1 MSRLTVSVIIP
12 TYNRAALLRATL
24 DSVLAQTRVPDEI
37 IVVNDGSTDET
48 PQVLAQFSAPVK
60 VIAQQNMG
68 RSMARNRGLD
78 VARGELIAF
87 LDSDDLLLP
96 NSIARRAEILE
107 TMPHI
112 GVVHSDVQLIGQAGQ
127 LCGLFSQVY
136 PVPRPSGMVFP
147 HLICR
152 NFVAL
157 SSLMFRRTPA
167 TQTLRFDPVVEPA
180 EDYDFWVRLAPHC
193 RFLYLAEAL
202 ASYRLASDVPVTG
215 PAWGLEGASAQADL
229 QRVKESEVAVQERV
243 MAMPAFLQL
252 SHLQRARFY
261 CAHGM
266 KTMHLSKKPYAQR
279 MFLNAIRE
287 APYYPTGYTLLLL
300 SAVGP
305 GVFEKVISLRRR
317 AIRLIADRFG
327 FRGSKP

>member
-1 MSRLTVSVIIP
+1 MSVIIP
-12 TYNRAALLRATL
+12 TYNRAALLQETL
-24 DSVLAQTRVPDEI
+24 ASILAQTRLPDEV

-68 RSMARNRGLD
+68 RSVARNRGLD

-87 LDSDDLLLP
+87 LDSDDLLP
-96 NSIARRAEILE
+96 PESVARRAEILE

-112 GVVHSDVQLIGQAGQ
+112 DVVHSDVQLIGHDGQ
-127 LCGLFSQVY
+127 PRGRFSRAY

-152 NFVAL
+152 NFVVL

-193 RFLYLAEAL
+193 RFLYLDEML
-202 ASYRLASDVPVTG
+202 ASYRLASEVPTSG

-229 QRVKESEVAVQERV
+229 QRAKESEVAVQERA
-243 MAMPAFLQL
+243 MSMPAFLQL

-266 KTMHLSKKPYAQR
+266 KTMHLSRRPYARR
-279 MFLNAIRE
+279 MFLGAIRE
-287 APYYPTGYTLLLL
+287 APLYPTGYALLLL

-305 GVFEKVISLRRR
+305 GVFEKAVSLRRR
-317 AIRLIADRFG
+317 AIRLVADRFG
-327 FRGSKP
+327 FRGSKL